1 MNTIFAD
8 FNLATLR
15 ELLHLSAPALHILII
30 LVLAAIAFRL
40 ARRLIRLLKEFMLQR
55 AEDNLEEFKRIET
68 LGRVFRYITSV
79 VITVVAG
86 MLVLS
91 ELGISIAPILAAAGV
106 LGLAIGFGA
115 QSLVKD
121 YFSGFFLLLENQ
133 IRQGDVVS
141 VADKS
146 GFVEEMTLRYVKMR
160 DYDGNV
166 HFIPNGIITTVTNM
180 SRQFAYAVIDIGVSY
195 REDVDEVLAVMA
207 QVGKELRENEALAPK
222 ILADLEIAGVDQLAD
237 SSVVLKCRFMVKAL
251 EQWTVKRAYLKRIK
265 EVFDERGIEIPFPH
279 LTIYPG
285 VLKDGT
291 APALRI
297 GAAQGALQTQS

>member
-1 MNTIFAD
+1 M
-8 FNLATLR
+8 
-15 ELLHLSAPALHILII
+15 HLSAPAFHILII

-40 ARRLIRLLKEFMLQR
+40 SRRLIRVLKEFMLQR
-55 AEDNLEEFKRIET
+55 AEDNPEEFKRIET

-79 VITVVAG
+79 VITIVAG
-86 MLVLS
+86 MLILS

-133 IRQGDVVS
+133 IRQGDVVN
-141 VADKS
+141 VADKG

-160 DYDGNV
+160 DYEGNV

-195 REDVDEVLAVMA
+195 REDVDEVIAVME
-207 QVGKELRENEALAPK
+207 QVGKELREDEALAPK
-222 ILADLEIAGVDQLAD
+222 ILANIEIAGVDQFAD
-237 SSVVLKCRFMVKAL
+237 SSVIIKCRFMVQAL

-285 VLKDGT
+285 VLKDGS

-297 GAAQGALQTQS
+297 GAAQEAMQTPS

>member
-1 MNTIFAD
+1 MTTYFAD

-15 ELLHLSAPALHILII
+15 ELMHLSAPAFHILII
-30 LVLAAIAFRL
+30 LVLAVIAFRL
-40 ARRLIRLLKEFMLQR
+40 SRRLIRVLKEFMLQR
-55 AEDNLEEFKRIET
+55 AEDNPEEFKRIET

-79 VITVVAG
+79 VITIVAG
-86 MLVLS
+86 MLILS

-133 IRQGDVVS
+133 IRQGDVVN
-141 VADKS
+141 VADKG

-160 DYDGNV
+160 DYEGNV

-180 SRQFAYAVIDIGVSY
+180 SRQFAYAVIDISVSY
-195 REDVDEVLAVMA
+195 REDVDEVIAVME
-207 QVGKELRENEALAPK
+207 QVGKELREDEVLAPK
-222 ILADLEIAGVDQLAD
+222 ILANIEIAGVDQFAD
-237 SSVVLKCRFMVKAL
+237 SSVIIKCRFMVQAL

-285 VLKDGT
+285 VLKDGS

-297 GAAQGALQTQS
+297 GAAQEAMQTPS